1 MPSVSVRN
9 LTVAYNKGKTLA
21 LDKLNLD
28 IKDGEFCVFLGPS
41 GCGKTTALL
50 CIAGLLMPTS
60 GSIKIG
66 DEVVLSEDRKTFV
79 RPQERN
85 IAMVFQEYALYPSM
99 TVRGNMSFALEN
111 KKYPKH
117 VVEEKVNTVAGMLG
131 IEQLLDRKPAQLS
144 GGQRQRVALGRALV
158 RDPSLFLL
166 DEPLGN
172 LDAKLREQVRFE
184 LKRIQRQLGVT
195 TIYVTHD
202 QTEAMTLADRIV
214 LMKDGK
220 VVQQGSPKELYNRPI
235 NTFVA
240 GFVGT
245 PRINFLNCLVTVQE
259 GVPRFSFG
267 RSVLAGSPLMAPK
280 LKGRSYIVG
289 IRPSDFELVDP
300 AEPDAIQGRVEVVEP
315 LGDEILVHFTVE
327 NQLLVGKFSAAEE
340 EKVNGTIAV
349 KVDPQ
354 RLHVFDGQT
363 EERVTSE
370 SAGVDYRSV
379 V

>member
-1 MPSVSVRN
+1 MPSVRVRN
-9 LTVAYNKGKTLA
+9 LSVAYNKGKTMA
-21 LDKLNLD
+21 LDSLNLA

-50 CIAGLLMPTS
+50 CIAGLLTPTA

-66 DEVVLSEDRKTFV
+66 EDVVISDDKKTFV

-99 TVRGNMSFALEN
+99 TVRGNMAFALEN

-117 VVEEKVNTVAGMLG
+117 EIESKVNSIASMLS

-184 LKRIQRQLGVT
+184 LKRIQRRLGVT

-220 VVQQGSPKELYNRPI
+220 VVQEGTPNELYGRPI

-245 PRINFLNCLVTVQE
+245 PRINFLTCELSIKDEQPHFT
-259 GVPRFSFG
+259 FDH
-267 RSVLAGSPLMAPK
+267 SVVLGKTSLIPK
-280 LKGRSYIVG
+280 LKGRKYILGV
-289 IRPSDFELVDP
+289 RPSDFYLVDVSDK
-300 AEPDAIQGRVEVVEP
+300 DAIHGQVELVEP
-315 LGDEILVHFTVE
+315 LGDEILVHFMVG
-327 NQLLVGKFSAAEE
+327 NKLLVAKLDASDES
-340 EKVNGTIAV
+340 KLNKKIAV
-349 KVDPQ
+349 KVDAEK
-354 RLHVFDGQT
+354 LHVFDGET
-363 EERVTSE
+363 EDRIE
-370 SAGVDYRSV
+370 
-379 V
+379 